1 MYICIYI
8 CIYINVFI
16 FIYLC
21 IYIYNCLYEH
31 KYIHI
36 YTYFHMLIQVCIYIY
51 LYIFIQSSLF
61 SSTNKFSLPLPRS
74 NAAVCLLLGHALSAP
89 CAAAPRFPPAFSPTV
104 SQLLQVAPTAAASR
118 SRARARARGVPALHG
133 AFPFSL
139 SAQCGADPAAS
150 LPPPRASARRGRWCA
165 RSQFARMFSIPQ
177 VQHFLF
183 VNWQSLRAAA
193 SWFAL
198 PPAAPS
204 VALSLH
210 GFVCVRVSV

>member
-1 MYICIYI
+1 M
-8 CIYINVFI
+8 
-16 FIYLC
+16 
-21 IYIYNCLYEH
+21 H
-31 KYIHI
+31 IH
-36 YTYFHMLIQVCIYIY
+36 

-61 SSTNKFSLPLPRS
+61 SSTYILSLPLPRP
-74 NAAVCLLLGHALSAP
+74 NAAVCLLLGHELSAP
-89 CAAAPRFPPAFSPTV
+89 CAAAPRFPPAFSPTA
-104 SQLLQVAPTAAASR
+104 SQLLQVAPTVAASR
-118 SRARARARGVPALHG
+118 SRARARARARGVPALHG

-183 VNWQSLRAAA
+183 VNWQFLRAAA
-193 SWFAL
+193 SLFAL
-198 PPAAPS
+198 PPAAQS

-210 GFVCVRVSV
+210 GFVCVRVSI